1 MDAKCKDFR
10 HLQELVGHRTERRRD
25 NGRMR
30 ACLHRI
36 VITARRCTTA
46 ECVAVVVIAVAALAV
61 LVEAVRWM
69 ATP

>member
-1 MDAKCKDFR
+1 
-10 HLQELVGHRTERRRD
+10 
-25 NGRMR
+25 MR